1 MVQSSGF
8 NQRRACGGKKR
19 ACRLDEK
26 FCLTPLEKVQKINT
40 AKKEG
45 KVTRGIML
53 TVLKI

>member
-19 ACRLDEK
+19 AWRLDEK

-45 KVTRGIML
+45 KVTRGILL